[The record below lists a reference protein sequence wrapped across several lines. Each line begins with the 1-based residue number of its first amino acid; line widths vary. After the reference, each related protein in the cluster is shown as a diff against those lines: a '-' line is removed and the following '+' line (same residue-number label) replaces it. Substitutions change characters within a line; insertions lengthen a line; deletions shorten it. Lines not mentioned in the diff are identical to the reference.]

1 MKLSKDNPL
10 LTAYALGE
18 LGPARAAEVA
28 SAILADESLRA
39 EVDGIRALAEELAG
53 EFAAEPMGRLSDF
66 QRATLAQCAA
76 EIDRAAISRAAP
88 AGRRRRWLAVAA
100 AVLLAAGAAGL
111 WALLRPPVPTGTNV
125 AQHYPIP
132 QPAPNVPASL
142 LYPLGLTPMPTP
154 AYVDDGGFFESWHPS
169 VGSAAMRP
177 DATQSL
183 PSQAGPSE
191 DSPFR
196 AAAELP
202 ASTFG
207 LNVDNAS
214 YRHVYQLIIDDGR
227 LPEPSSVRIEEMI
240 NYFPYDYAPPAG
252 SETEALTV
260 RADVVQCPWA
270 AGHVLLRVVLL
281 ARPGEGRAWNPP
293 EIIARDARVRVVF
306 NPAAVASWRLI
317 GFDGPVSGPA
327 AGPGGLI
334 AAGRSLTVLYELVPA
349 GAAPA
354 ASICTVRAEY
364 RLPGEVR
371 LRQLTLRAAGGPA
384 GRFQDASADFR
395 FAATVAGFG
404 MILRNSSYKGTCR
417 AAGMLDA
424 AEASLG
430 DDRTGRRSEFIGVL
444 REACNLLPAE

>member
-18 LGPARAAEVA
+18 LSPAEAAEVA
-28 SAILADESLRA
+28 SAVLADESLRA
-39 EVDGIRALAEELAG
+39 EVDAIGALAEELEG
-53 EFAAEPMGRLSDF
+53 QLAAEPMGRLSDF
-66 QRATLAQCAA
+66 QRATLFQRAA
-76 EIDRAAISRAAP
+76 EIDRAAISPAAL
-88 AGRRRRWLAVAA
+88 AGRRWRWPAVAA
-100 AVLLAAGAAGL
+100 AVLLAAGAVGL

-132 QPAPNVPASL
+132 QPAPNVPAPL
-142 LYPLGLTPMPTP
+142 LYPLGPTPMGTP
-154 AYVDDGGFFESWHPS
+154 NPDFFDPWHPS
-169 VGSAAMRP
+169 VGSAALRSGATHSQP
-177 DATQSL
+177 SDAS
-183 PSQAGPSE
+183 PSE

-207 LNVDNAS
+207 LNVDDAS
-214 YRHVYQLIIDDGR
+214 YRHVLQTIIDESR
-227 LPEPSSVRIEEMI
+227 LPEPSSVRIEELI
-240 NYFPYDYAPPAG
+240 NHFTYDYAPPVG
-252 SETEALTV
+252 GETEALTV

-270 AGHVLLRVVLL
+270 AGHVLLRVAVQ
-281 ARPGEGRAWNPP
+281 ARPGEGRAWADPP
-293 EIIARDARVRVVF
+293 EIVARDARVRVVF

-317 GFDGPVSGPA
+317 GFDGPLSGPD

-334 AAGRSLTVLYELVPA
+334 AAGRSLTVLYELAPA

-364 RLPGEVR
+364 RLPGEAR
-371 LRQLTLRAAGGPA
+371 LRQLALSAAGGAA
-384 GRFQDASADFR
+384 GRFEDASADFR

-404 MILRNSSYKGTCR
+404 MILRNSPYKGTCT

-424 AEASLG
+424 AAASLG